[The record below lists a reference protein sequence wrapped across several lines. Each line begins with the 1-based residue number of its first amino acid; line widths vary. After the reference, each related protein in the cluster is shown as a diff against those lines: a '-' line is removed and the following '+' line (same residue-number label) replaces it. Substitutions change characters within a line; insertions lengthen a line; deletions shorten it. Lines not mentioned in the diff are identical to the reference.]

1 MEQEKIQLTELGYK
15 NFAEELEH
23 LIQVE
28 RPDNIEQIKA
38 ARGQGDLSE
47 NADYDAARNRQAIIE
62 ARIQEIEHVFDNFV
76 VVLPQ
81 EKYDQYSL
89 EVKKLKEEVGLDAI
103 FDKEMINDSKKRV
116 IFIERLLT
124 NSKITIGEKNYS
136 ALLKAFN
143 ALKSKADKSNPSA
156 DAEAY
161 KELLNE
167 VSIMKNYIE
176 KCANIVKEKAQPTI
190 SIGCKVC
197 IIKIEDEP
205 EDKSYMTD
213 SKELEKLAE
222 EKGRFYSIV
231 STIEEKNAENISNLS
246 PMGQSLIGKK
256 LFEIIQPVLPNGRNP
271 KFKIIKIIQ

>member
-62 ARIQEIEHVFDNFV
+62 SRIQEIEHVFDNFV

-81 EKYDQYSL
+81 EKYDLYSK
-89 EVKKLKEEVGLDAI
+89 EVKKIEDEVGLDAI
-103 FDKEMINDSKKRV
+103 FDKEIINDSKKRA

-124 NSKITIGEKNYS
+124 NSKITISEKNYS
-136 ALLKAFN
+136 NLLKAFN
-143 ALKSKADKSNPSA
+143 LLKSKADKLKSSE
-156 DAEAY
+156 DTEAY
-161 KELLNE
+161 KEASNQ

-176 KCANIVKEKAQPTI
+176 KCVNIVKEKAQPSI

-197 IIKIEDEP
+197 IIRIGDEP
-205 EDKSYMTD
+205 EDK
-213 SKELEKLAE
+213 
-222 EKGRFYSIV
+222 
-231 STIEEKNAENISNLS
+231 
-246 PMGQSLIGKK
+246 
-256 LFEIIQPVLPNGRNP
+256 
-271 KFKIIKIIQ
+271 